1 MTNEDFPNRLYHF
14 CFQVRYLL
22 HLESYEGKHFDWE
35 TFLERQ
41 EVCKPQIKL
50 FTLPVWAGTWKIM
63 NFAFRQE
70 KPKWDCGWPEY
81 EQPISNKSDK
91 VEELEEEVRATFIL
105 ISTSLADTDS
115 FVIIT
120 QNEPS
125 NWEDSWKLS
134 GVEPN
139 LDNSRD
145 ELIGE
150 INEVFMPGW
159 SDSWQLAPSPVEE
172 EEHHKNWSI
181 CWSFGQQ
188 MRWAIVMVVYNHLR
202 SYNFGVLILNVDKT
216 KVQYRDWVSPRRY
229 RKATI
234 P

>member
-1 MTNEDFPNRLYHF
+1 
-14 CFQVRYLL
+14 
-22 HLESYEGKHFDWE
+22 
-35 TFLERQ
+35 
-41 EVCKPQIKL
+41 
-50 FTLPVWAGTWKIM
+50 M

-81 EQPISNKSDK
+81 EQPTTNKSDK
-91 VEELEEEVRATFIL
+91 VEELEEEVRATFL
-105 ISTSLADTDS
+105 LFSTSLADTDS

-125 NWEDSWKLS
+125 DWEDSWKLS
-134 GVEPN
+134 GVESN
-139 LDNSRD
+139 LDDSKD
-145 ELIGE
+145 EAIVE

-159 SDSWQLAPSPVEE
+159 SDSWQFASSPVEE
-172 EEHHKNWSI
+172 EEHHKKWSI
-181 CWSFGQQ
+181 CWSFRQQ
-188 MRWAIVMVVYNHLR
+188 MRWAIVMVVYSHLH

-216 KVQYRDWVSPRRY
+216 KGQYGDWVSPRRY